1 MAETTR
7 AQLIFALNVARAIAR
22 RQPHSDVIVNFIDLA
37 LHEAKIPQPVTPQDK
52 VDPAPRED

>member
-37 LHEAKIPQPVTPQDK
+37 LHEAKIPRPEAPKYQSDPEPRQD
-52 VDPAPRED
+52 